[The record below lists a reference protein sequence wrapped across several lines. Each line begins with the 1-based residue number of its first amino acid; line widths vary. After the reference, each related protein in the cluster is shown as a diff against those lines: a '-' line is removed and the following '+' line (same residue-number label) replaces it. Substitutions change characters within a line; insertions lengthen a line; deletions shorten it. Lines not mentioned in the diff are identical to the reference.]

1 MDDLD
6 ALLVDLQNSA
16 SAHVKNQNS
25 PMVQPKQQQHSSPLR
40 QQQPYHDQ
48 ARPYPNSPV
57 PQHQYHRQP
66 QQQQHFDHGMQYRPT
81 GSSRDSV
88 NDSPPPPP
96 VPPHPQHDEYVN
108 DQQDYANGGCYDE
121 DTQPIYE
128 EQSVH
133 RSQYSAPP
141 TTQHQPPQRQSSSGL
156 GHNLSELDS
165 LLESLNSAQFMAE
178 VEKKNMALMQPSPHP
193 PPVPNMQQKAP
204 EPKSSAASSAT
215 KDLDDLMA
223 SLSGINSNKADPHQ
237 SRAPSWQR
245 PTDGPTDGPTKRLIE
260 SRARD

>member
-6 ALLVDLQNSA
+6 ALLVDLQASA

-25 PMVQPKQQQHSSPLR
+25 PMVQQKQFHQSSPLR
-40 QQQPYHDQ
+40 QQQQQQPYHQDQ
-48 ARPYPNSPV
+48 ARYAPSPI
-57 PQHQYHRQP
+57 PQQHQIQRQHP
-66 QQQQHFDHGMQYRPT
+66 QQQHFDHGMQHRSMTGT

-108 DQQDYANGGCYDE
+108 DQPDYANGGCYDE
-121 DTQPIYE
+121 DSQPIYE
-128 EQSVH
+128 EQSIH
-133 RSQYSAPP
+133 QQQYAFPAPP
-141 TTQHQPPQRQSSSGL
+141 PTQQHQPPQRQSSSGL

-178 VEKKNMALMQPSPHP
+178 VEKKNLALMQPSAQP
-193 PPVPNMQQKAP
+193 PPIANQQQKAP
-204 EPKSSAASSAT
+204 DPKSSAASSAT

-223 SLSGINSNKADPHQ
+223 SLSGQ
-237 SRAPSWQR
+237 
-245 PTDGPTDGPTKRLIE
+245 
-260 SRARD
+260 